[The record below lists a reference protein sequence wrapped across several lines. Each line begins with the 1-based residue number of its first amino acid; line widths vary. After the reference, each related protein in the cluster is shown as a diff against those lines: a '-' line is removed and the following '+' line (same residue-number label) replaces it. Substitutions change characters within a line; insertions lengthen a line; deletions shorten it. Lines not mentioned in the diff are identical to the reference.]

1 MRVHGGKSRTARW
14 RRRRAAVWGRR
25 LRSGHGEA
33 AVHLLKR
40 RYALEGIK
48 RYGAASVAA
57 RVALMN
63 AARQA
68 KRLRRQ
74 QDHETREHKLNAQF
88 ERDANMRD
96 AAQQQMQRQAAREA
110 LELRPPV
117 SQAQQM
123 ALADQQAREARERA
137 RAQAQAAQVAKEL
150 AHRRAMQKRLR

>member
-1 MRVHGGKSRTARW
+1 MRVHGGKSPTARW

-25 LRSGHGEA
+25 LRSGHGNA
-33 AVHLLKR
+33 AMHLLKR

-48 RYGAASVAA
+48 QYGAARVTA

-68 KRLRRQ
+68 KRLQRQ
-74 QDHETREHKLNAQF
+74 QDHETREHKLNARF
-88 ERDANMRD
+88 ERDANRRD
-96 AAQQQMQRQAAREA
+96 AAQQQIQRRAAREA
-110 LELRPPV
+110 LKLRPPV

-123 ALADQQAREARERA
+123 ALADQQARAARKRA

-150 AHRRAMQKRLR
+150 HRRAMQQRWR